1 MNNISHKEQEKI
13 KETSKIRVFL
23 SKFGGKPRDI
33 IILIV
38 CGLLLL
44 VIGWSIFHPRGSA
57 SATGTD
63 TYSANEWK
71 AMRILQE
78 IDGVGEASV
87 VVSETSEGVQSV
99 VIVCEGARNIG
110 VVMDIREAVST
121 ALNTPQKSVKI
132 YLKKE

>member
-1 MNNISHKEQEKI
+1 MNNRGTVEQEKGKNASI
-13 KETSKIRVFL
+13 FQFF

-33 IILIV
+33 LIICVLALILLIV
-38 CGLLLL
+38 
-44 VIGWSIFHPRGSA
+44 GWKIFHSGKSSSA
-57 SATGTD
+57 SGTD
-63 TYSANEWK
+63 SYSQNEWK

-87 VVSETSEGVQSV
+87 VVSETADGVQSV
-99 VIVCEGARNIG
+99 VVMCEGAHNIS
-110 VVMDIREAVST
+110 VVMDIREAISA